1 MNENNKI
8 YVKGPEIPINKSIS
22 IFCLGKLFIILSAM
36 YELKAEN
43 DIKNI
48 GPLDSSLTIIAAS
61 IITGAANIPISIA
74 KSRSSSLLAL
84 RLKLLW
90 YISKPVFSRN
100 HFGLKWDMGSLFSYV
115 S

>member
-22 IFCLGKLFIILSAM
+22 IFCLGKLFIILSAI

-48 GPLDSSLTIIAAS
+48 GPKKIIA
-61 IITGAANIPISIA
+61 T
-74 KSRSSSLLAL
+74 
-84 RLKLLW
+84 
-90 YISKPVFSRN
+90 
-100 HFGLKWDMGSLFSYV
+100 
-115 S
+115 